1 MFFLTGV
8 AETADQVVETGQ
20 AVSMLFAEDLVKIET
35 LKRAAITARQVHEYL
50 CRKAVINATDVA
62 RNLDIS
68 IPTARTALN
77 NLKALGIAKEISGK
91 GKERLYIH
99 ENLINQLEQGTEPIP
114 Y

>member
-1 MFFLTGV
+1 LQTQPDRNFKT
-8 AETADQVVETGQ
+8 
-20 AVSMLFAEDLVKIET
+20 
-35 LKRAAITARQVHEYL
+35 RARQVYEYL
-50 CRKAVINATDVA
+50 RRKAVINATDVA

>member
-1 MFFLTGV
+1 
-8 AETADQVVETGQ
+8 
-20 AVSMLFAEDLVKIET
+20 MLFAEDLVKIET

-50 CRKAVINATDVA
+50 RHKAVINATDVA

-91 GKERLYIH
+91 GKERLYVY

>member
-1 MFFLTGV
+1 M
-8 AETADQVVETGQ
+8 
-20 AVSMLFAEDLVKIET
+20 
-35 LKRAAITARQVHEYL
+35 
-50 CRKAVINATDVA
+50 

-68 IPTARTALN
+68 IPSARTILN
-77 NLKALGIAKEISGK
+77 NLKTLGIAKEISGK